1 MDSNSLQEFAS
12 LVAARKIETVLYSGV
27 ATNMVRPWVCA
38 LTFALTTDEIGACLQ
53 CVMERAW
60 GMINAVKMRLNAVI
74 LKELTETAF
83 SPYES
88 PCTNS
93 GLPSCSLTHLP
104 ANPRGRWQMC
114 PRRSRRR

>member
-60 GMINAVKMRLNAVI
+60 GMINAVNMGLNAVI

-88 PCTNS
+88 PCTSS
-93 GLPSCSLTHLP
+93 GLPS
-104 ANPRGRWQMC
+104 
-114 PRRSRRR
+114 

>member
-27 ATNMVRPWVCA
+27 ATNMVRPSVCA

-60 GMINAVKMRLNAVI
+60 GMINAVKMGLNAVI

-88 PCTNS
+88 PCTSS
-93 GLPSCSLTHLP
+93 GLPS
-104 ANPRGRWQMC
+104 
-114 PRRSRRR
+114 

>member
-27 ATNMVRPWVCA
+27 ATNMVRPSPVYA
-38 LTFALTTDEIGACLQ
+38 LMPTLTTDEIGACLQ

-88 PCTNS
+88 PCTA
-93 GLPSCSLTHLP
+93 P
-104 ANPRGRWQMC
+104 ASPLNAFAC
-114 PRRSRRR
+114 

>member
-88 PCTNS
+88 PCTSS
-93 GLPSCSLTHLP
+93 GLPS
-104 ANPRGRWQMC
+104 
-114 PRRSRRR
+114 